1 MQTIKDS
8 LLKQIVFLLLITFL
22 GIVLVYN
29 LRYFISG
36 ALGAITLYILL
47 RQFYF
52 KLTIIYKWKKWLA
65 AVAMIVMC
73 VVVFILPVWGLVEL
87 ILPKIKFIMSNS
99 TDLIAQ
105 AKHAVDQVRKIAP
118 WINISHDDI
127 QRVIQKVL
135 SIFPTFLNA
144 AGSVL
149 INTLVALFILYFM
162 LIGGRDLERNIIKFL
177 PLKDENTDSLWL
189 ETRNMVVSN
198 AIGIPVLILC
208 QCILA
213 ALGYWIFGA
222 QNPILWGLLTGVASL
237 IPMVGTMIIW
247 IPICAIMIGSGDVGM
262 GVGLLLYCAIV
273 VSNID
278 NVLRFT
284 ILKRI
289 GDVHPLIT
297 VFGVLVGL
305 QLFGM
310 MGLIFGPLLLTYFI
324 LIIKMYRL
332 EFSGKVSETT

>member
-1 MQTIKDS
+1 MHTIKDS
-8 LLKQIVFLLLITFL
+8 LLKQIIFLLLITFI
-22 GIVLVYN
+22 GIVLVYH

-36 ALGAITLYILL
+36 ALGAVTLYILL

-73 VVVFILPVWGLVEL
+73 VVLFILPVWGLVEL
-87 ILPKIKFIMSNS
+87 ILPKIKFLMSNS
-99 TDLIAQ
+99 ASLIAQ
-105 AKHAVDQVRKIAP
+105 AKHAVDQVRNIAP

-127 QRVIQKVL
+127 QKVIQKAIA
-135 SIFPTFLNA
+135 IFPTFLNA

-162 LIGGRDLERNIIKFL
+162 LIGGRDLERSIIKFL
-177 PLKDENTDSLWL
+177 PLKNENTDSLWL

-237 IPMVGTMIIW
+237 IPMVGTMIVW
-247 IPICAIMIGSGDVGM
+247 VPICAIMIGSGNVGM
-262 GVGLLLYCAIV
+262 GLGLVLYCAIV
-273 VSNID
+273 VANID

-305 QLFGM
+305 QIFGM
-310 MGLIFGPLLLTYFI
+310 MGLIFGPLLITYFI

-332 EFSGKVSETT
+332 EFSDKRTEGL

>member
-1 MQTIKDS
+1 MNTIKDS
-8 LLKQIVFLLLITFL
+8 LLKQIVFLLLITFI

-36 ALGAITLYILL
+36 ALGALTLYILL
-47 RQFYF
+47 RQIYF
-52 KLTIIYKWKKWLA
+52 RLTIIYKWKKWLA
-65 AVAMIVMC
+65 AVAMIIMC

-87 ILPKIKFIMSNS
+87 ILPKIKYIMANS
-99 TDLIAQ
+99 SDLVTE
-105 AKHAVDQVRKIAP
+105 AKNGLDQIRKIAP
-118 WINISHDDI
+118 WITISHED
-127 QRVIQKVL
+127 IQKVAQKAL
-135 SIFPTFLNA
+135 TIFPTFLNA

-162 LIGGRDLERNIIKFL
+162 LIGGRDLERNILKFL

-208 QCILA
+208 QCIFA
-213 ALGYWIFGA
+213 VVGYWIFGT

-237 IPMVGTMIIW
+237 IPMVGTMIVW
-247 IPICAIMIGSGDVGM
+247 VPICAVMIGSGNVGM
-262 GVGLLLYCAIV
+262 GLGLLLYCAIV

-297 VFGVLVGL
+297 VFGVIVGL
-305 QLFGM
+305 QIFGM

-332 EFSGKVSETT
+332 EFSDKASKSF